1 MKNKIL
7 KYSLIGAGLLTVFA
21 STLYYIRLMKIKKI
35 NETNAKLQDVLN
47 MINKVQ

>member
-21 STLYYIRLMKIKKI
+21 STLYYLRLKKIQKI
-35 NETNAKLQDVLN
+35 NETNAKLNDVLN
-47 MINKVQ
+47 MINNVK